1 MPFIRARL
9 PMTADS
15 PLDRSADEL
24 QRMRN
29 VLKREAAAIDRAAD
43 RIDSS
48 AIHAVDRIMAC
59 TGRVITTGMGKMG
72 CVARKAAATFC
83 STGTPAF
90 YLQPAEAVH
99 GDLGIVSPADVLLAL
114 SKSGESKEVL
124 ALLPFMSRFQVPVV
138 AMTGSATS
146 ELARRADVT
155 LLVDVEGEAD
165 TIALAPTCST
175 TVALAMCDA
184 LAVALMHRRGFTR
197 EQFAIFHPGGSLGRK
212 LLLTVDD
219 LMHTGTA
226 CPTVSPETSLQQ
238 AIVTISEKRLGATL
252 VVDDQNR
259 LLGILTDGD
268 LRRTFERHANPLVD
282 PVARW
287 MIPTPLSIRVGALAA
302 EALKRM
308 EDRQVM
314 VLPVVDASN
323 RVQGMV
329 HLHDLVR
336 AGLA

>member
-1 MPFIRARL
+1 MA
-9 PMTADS
+9 ADT
-15 PLDRSADEL
+15 PTDRSADEL
-24 QRMRN
+24 ARIRS
-29 VLKREAAAIDRAAD
+29 VLMREAAAIERAAG
-43 RIDSS
+43 RIDAS
-48 AIHAVDRIMAC
+48 AIRAVDRMMDC

-99 GDLGIVSPADVLLAL
+99 GDLGIVSPADILLAL
-114 SKSGESKEVL
+114 SNSGESKEVL
-124 ALLPFMSRFQVPVV
+124 ALLPFMSRFEIPVV
-138 AMTGSATS
+138 ALTGSATS
-146 ELARRADVT
+146 EWARRADVT
-155 LLVDVEGEAD
+155 ILIDVEEEAD
-165 TIALAPTCST
+165 TIELAPTCST

-212 LLLTVDD
+212 LLLTVDG
-219 LMHTGTA
+219 LMHTDSA
-226 CPTVSPETSLQQ
+226 CPTISPDTSLQQ

-252 VVDDQNR
+252 VVDEQHR
-259 LLGILTDGD
+259 LVGILTDGD
-268 LRRTFERHANPLVD
+268 LRRTFERQPNPLAD
-282 PVARW
+282 PVSRW
-287 MIPTPLSIRVGALAA
+287 MIPTPLSIPVGSLAA

-308 EDRQVM
+308 EDRQIM
-314 VLPVVDASN
+314 VLPVVDSDN
-323 RVQGMV
+323 RVCGIV